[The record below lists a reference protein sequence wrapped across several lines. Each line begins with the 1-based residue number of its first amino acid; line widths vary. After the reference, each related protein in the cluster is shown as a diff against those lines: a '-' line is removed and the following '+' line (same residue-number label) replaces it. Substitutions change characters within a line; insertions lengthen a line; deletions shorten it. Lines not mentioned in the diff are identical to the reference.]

1 MSINNSYNLS
11 KSRYDNYNSPN
22 KPIQIGGSLIIDK
35 GIDLS
40 KYINKVENL
49 LNSEKKLK
57 KQNRSTTIENYT
69 SSPLNRYQYGVVFP
83 PLKNQSPFL
92 GSVKRQNTIERN
104 NNKNKT
110 ITTQYS
116 LKTSGYPLTGLNIIK
131 NKQTLNIRNYPISSE
146 KTLITDTNN
155 INNINKFSF
164 YKSKNFPIKSGEVFN
179 ISKVVKSIKKSV
191 DLSHKDKS
199 LKTFLN
205 GNFAYDE
212 SHLKEVFEPNKLINN
227 YYTHVQTTLNQDDN
241 NLLSF
246 VDKNKQISVNNVLIN
261 LLKDE
266 KSTISKN
273 QTIHE
278 QKIIENTKII
288 ENNEKEFDE
297 YQNVQKIACRK
308 IENLLSTI
316 YSKNRRLLEEER
328 NAKAELKVSEDER
341 VKVLEMI
348 DELRII
354 AKFVH
359 KVLGDNDNI
368 FKSKIL
374 PNDFFDPPDYEE
386 ITKNVFIRFK
396 NFLSDDKNEN
406 ILSILNEP
414 EVLIRKF
421 REIEDNIIRGL
432 NIGGKYM
439 KQIQIIKDD
448 REKIEK
454 DINEKC
460 VDLELEYEKL
470 KEIYN
475 NDLTELNDILKRENP
490 DNNDNDDCNELVRD
504 LFTEVVKVFKPT
516 LSNKF
521 NGISANKISPRDCAS
536 ETKRILIEN
545 ERKVYNLIFN
555 LAKIETNDPKIFNEI
570 LDERKSINKEKKL
583 NMYKKNLEDKQA
595 KIITKN
601 EGENKRIVFLSRK
614 TEPPFHFPK
623 KVKIVKDDKK
633 LIEMQENQELMAY
646 E

>member
-49 LNSEKKLK
+49 LNSEQKLK

-261 LLKDE
+261 LL
-266 KSTISKN
+266 
-273 QTIHE
+273 
-278 QKIIENTKII
+278 
-288 ENNEKEFDE
+288 
-297 YQNVQKIACRK
+297 
-308 IENLLSTI
+308 
-316 YSKNRRLLEEER
+316 
-328 NAKAELKVSEDER
+328 
-341 VKVLEMI
+341 
-348 DELRII
+348 
-354 AKFVH
+354 
-359 KVLGDNDNI
+359 
-368 FKSKIL
+368 
-374 PNDFFDPPDYEE
+374 
-386 ITKNVFIRFK
+386 
-396 NFLSDDKNEN
+396 
-406 ILSILNEP
+406 
-414 EVLIRKF
+414 
-421 REIEDNIIRGL
+421 
-432 NIGGKYM
+432 
-439 KQIQIIKDD
+439 
-448 REKIEK
+448 
-454 DINEKC
+454 
-460 VDLELEYEKL
+460 
-470 KEIYN
+470 
-475 NDLTELNDILKRENP
+475 
-490 DNNDNDDCNELVRD
+490 
-504 LFTEVVKVFKPT
+504 
-516 LSNKF
+516 
-521 NGISANKISPRDCAS
+521 
-536 ETKRILIEN
+536 
-545 ERKVYNLIFN
+545 
-555 LAKIETNDPKIFNEI
+555 
-570 LDERKSINKEKKL
+570 
-583 NMYKKNLEDKQA
+583 
-595 KIITKN
+595 
-601 EGENKRIVFLSRK
+601 
-614 TEPPFHFPK
+614 
-623 KVKIVKDDKK
+623 
-633 LIEMQENQELMAY
+633 
-646 E
+646 